1 MPTPCTICQ
10 NPDRPAIDAALTSG
24 QPITQIAAQHHIS
37 RTALHR
43 HYTNHL
49 KASIAQ
55 ATRVAVD
62 LQLGQLL
69 ARVNQIHAQ
78 TAHVLNQSL
87 DSLDTATTLRAILR
101 MERQVQLA
109 LNIATRPRNADPI
122 APISAAINMDVRHL
136 RDTILQSLE
145 PHPEAF
151 ETLTQALTDPPNTRQ
166 QSHTNHTNPASTP
179 SNPNKTKHRV

>member
-10 NPDRPAIDAALTSG
+10 NPNRPAIDAALTSG

-55 ATRVAVD
+55 ANRAAID
-62 LQLGQLL
+62 LQFGQLL
-69 ARVNQIHAQ
+69 ARLSQIHAQ
-78 TAHVLNQSL
+78 TAHILNQSL
-87 DSLDTATTLRAILR
+87 DSLDTATILYIA
-101 MERQVQLA
+101 RQVHLA

-122 APISAAINMDVRHL
+122 APISTGVRHL

-151 ETLTQALTDPPNTRQ
+151 ETLSQALTDPPNTAH

-179 SNPNKTKHRV
+179 SNPNKTKDCV